1 MCNVGSQVQITNCTQ
16 ALSKF
21 LLSWL
26 PVMLFSRKLLTSNN
40 MISSVIWCKYAPKTT
55 NCTHL
60 ISSCDFFLYLKNLLV
75 LTNILRPIAFEIIS
89 LLMLIG
95 REDYENKNTDKW
107 TFRED
112 NDGDQLQ
119 TRLFLLNFYTLTSVC
134 IFSRLLYTIPKVLT
148 RRISL

>member
-1 MCNVGSQVQITNCTQ
+1 
-16 ALSKF
+16 
-21 LLSWL
+21 
-26 PVMLFSRKLLTSNN
+26 

-95 REDYENKNTDKW
+95 REDYENKNTDK
-107 TFRED
+107 
-112 NDGDQLQ
+112 
-119 TRLFLLNFYTLTSVC
+119 
-134 IFSRLLYTIPKVLT
+134 
-148 RRISL
+148 

>member
-1 MCNVGSQVQITNCTQ
+1 MQITNCTQ

-26 PVMLFSRKLLTSNN
+26 PVMFFSCKLLTSNN

-60 ISSCDFFLYLKNLLV
+60 ISSCDFFLYLKNVLV

-112 NDGDQLQ
+112 NDGDQWQ
-119 TRLFLLNFYTLTSVC
+119 TRLFLLNFYTNISMHILHV
-134 IFSRLLYTIPKVLT
+134 LYH
-148 RRISL
+148 S